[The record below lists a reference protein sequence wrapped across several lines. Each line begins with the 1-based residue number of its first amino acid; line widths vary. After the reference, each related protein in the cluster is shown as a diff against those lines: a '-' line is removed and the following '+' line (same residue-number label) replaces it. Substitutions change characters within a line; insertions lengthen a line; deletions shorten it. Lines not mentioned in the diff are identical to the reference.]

1 MAIFAVLYRYS
12 DDVAARDAHRP
23 EHREFLSRCEGL
35 LLSGPLTEPAGALLL
50 VAADS
55 AQQVQQRLDADPF
68 RREGVIAEREVRAY
82 DPVLGELAGAV
93 AAHRAG

>member
-23 EHREFLSRCEGL
+23 EHREFLAGCEGL

-50 VAADS
+50 VTAES
-55 AQQVQQRLDADPF
+55 AEQVEQLLDADPF
-68 RREGVIAEREVRAY
+68 RRAGVITDREVRPF
-82 DPVLGELAGAV
+82 DPVLGELAGSL
-93 AAHRAG
+93 AAHRV